1 MFLFDC
7 EQLHLQVLGIDCCK
21 SNHNSLFLQGYY
33 RLVFSIMLTTSDIIH
48 FIQKPLSSN
57 FSNKTWEI
65 LGDDLERT
73 AYLKAGINRL
83 LYPQKYIHKG
93 IVQVEEDNFILD
105 DDKQDETVMSFCEL
119 IFFQY
124 AFAYLID
131 NIFWYFQNK
140 YISDILDVIKRRFY
154 QVSNKK
160 YATFQEV
167 HMFLLYFRC
176 TDYAKSIE
184 RILHI
189 FQFSDKT
196 IIELLNLLDEDRKYN
211 ENEPPMIK
219 DFDSDEDN
227 PDEEMKDGR
236 VLIGYY
242 DQDLDQQM
250 FNFKAIDDL
259 FNEMLRSSL
268 VSNNEYHLKEED
280 FYEGFYNSFFTEE
293 SHRRFEKL
301 IKRENYPPLFFA
313 VLVYSIISGPTLP
326 LDIVDFVF
334 TDKEYFKLDTLNIKN
349 ASKDI
354 KQVIGLACYYKLVQN
369 NHPYSDCKFTEWV
382 DEWLENFDSFVIK
395 DEFSKKIASGSDE
408 IEKDGIE
415 IGYNIDDGISS
426 LLLTRGWIVSK
437 PLFDGI
443 PKEIFKEYVENE
455 LKRTAMKYSIIQ
467 DCIPN
472 EERSVINWWLSK
484 THYHTIFNKLVE
496 YYSAAYFDNGQ
507 RQIPLQE
514 AELSAAKKSNDDE
527 QQNIPVIVIDTDE
540 AHKEWFVRVHE
551 KKIKAQPDEWNKK
564 LYTCLDA
571 LYESLVKKGL
581 MCESSKK
588 ELFIYRFSGFNIPK
602 SFNPQE
608 KIKWE
613 GKNVLLG
620 YIVRCLITYTG
631 SDAKGLGTVGT
642 FFESKKG
649 KKVNLATADYIS
661 KEDFNQTPNM
671 FPVLSLAVEILKECG
686 FEEVEATSTRKRD
699 K

>member
-21 SNHNSLFLQGYY
+21 SNNNSLFLQGYY

-176 TDYAKSIE
+176 TDYATNIE

-196 IIELLNLLDEDRKYN
+196 IIELLELLDEDRNYN
-211 ENEPPMIK
+211 ESDPSMIK
-219 DFDSDEDN
+219 DFDL
-227 PDEEMKDGR
+227 DEEMNDGEN
-236 VLIGYY
+236 LFAYY
-242 DQDLDQQM
+242 DNDLHQLM
-250 FNFKAIDDL
+250 VNFKAIDDYY
-259 FNEMLRSSL
+259 NEVLRSSL
-268 VSNNEYHLKEED
+268 VSDNEYHLKEDD
-280 FYEGFYNSFFTEE
+280 FYEGFYDSYFTED
-293 SHRRFEKL
+293 SHRRFEEL

-313 VLVYSIISGPTLP
+313 VLVYSNIMETAKW
-326 LDIVDFVF
+326 LDTIDFVF
-334 TDKEYFKLDTLNIKN
+334 TDENCFKLDTLDIEKAPKNIKL
-349 ASKDI
+349 
-354 KQVIGLACYYKLVQN
+354 VIGLACYYKLVQN

-415 IGYNIDDGISS
+415 IGYDIDDGISS

-514 AELSAAKKSNDDE
+514 AESSPAKKSNDDE
-527 QQNIPVIVIDTDE
+527 QQNIPVIVIDKDE
-540 AHKEWFVRVHE
+540 AHKQWFVRVHE
-551 KKIKAQPDEWNKK
+551 KKINAQPDEWNKK

-571 LYESLVKKGL
+571 LYDSLVKKGL

-588 ELFIYRFSGFNIPK
+588 ELFIYRFSGFNIPE

-608 KIKWE
+608 KIRWE

-620 YIVRCLITYTG
+620 FIVRCLITYTG
-631 SDAKGLGTVGT
+631 TDAKGLGTVAT
-642 FFESKKG
+642 FFESKRG
-649 KKVNLATADYIS
+649 KNVNLSTDYIS

-671 FPVLSLAVEILKECG
+671 FPNLSRAVEILKECG
-686 FEEVEATSTRKRD
+686 FEEVETTSTRKRD

>member
-1 MFLFDC
+1 M
-7 EQLHLQVLGIDCCK
+7 
-21 SNHNSLFLQGYY
+21 
-33 RLVFSIMLTTSDIIH
+33 
-48 FIQKPLSSN
+48 
-57 FSNKTWEI
+57 
-65 LGDDLERT
+65 GDDLERT

-93 IVQVEEDNFILD
+93 IVHVEEDSFILD

-124 AFAYLID
+124 AIAYLID
-131 NIFWYFQNK
+131 NIFWNFQNK
-140 YISDILDVIKRRFY
+140 FISDILDVIKRRYY

-196 IIELLNLLDEDRKYN
+196 IIELLELLDEDRMYN
-211 ENEPPMIK
+211 EGEQPIPP
-219 DFDSDEDN
+219 DFDS
-227 PDEEMKDGR
+227 DEEMKDGSFI
-236 VLIGYY
+236 LSYY
-242 DQDLDQQM
+242 DHDLDQEM
-250 FNFKAIDDL
+250 VNFKALDDYL
-259 FNEMLRSSL
+259 NEMLHSML
-268 VSNNEYHLKEED
+268 VSDNEYHLKSGD
-280 FYEGFYNSFFTEE
+280 FYEGFYNSYFTED
-293 SHRRFEKL
+293 SHRRFEEL

-313 VLVYSIISGPTLP
+313 VLVYSIISDNTLP
-326 LDIVDFVF
+326 LDMVDFVF
-334 TDKEYFKLDTLNIKN
+334 TDEDCFKLDTLDIEEAPKNIKL
-349 ASKDI
+349 
-354 KQVIGLACYYKLVQN
+354 VIGLACYYKLVHN
-369 NHPYSDCKFTEWV
+369 NHPYSDCKFREWV
-382 DEWLENFDSFVIK
+382 DEWLDNFDSFVIK
-395 DEFSKKIASGSDE
+395 DELSKKIAYESNE
-408 IEKDGIE
+408 IESDNIKIGFDIEDGIR
-415 IGYNIDDGISS
+415 S
-426 LLLTRGWIVSK
+426 LLLTRGWRVSK
-437 PLFDGI
+437 PSYDGI
-443 PKEIFKEYVENE
+443 PKEIFKEYVGNE
-455 LKRTAMKYSIIQ
+455 LKRKAMKYSIIQ

-472 EERSVINWWLSK
+472 EDRSVINWWLSK
-484 THYHTIFNKLVE
+484 THYYKIFNKLVE
-496 YYSAAYFDNGQ
+496 YYSATYLDNGQ

-514 AELSAAKKSNDDE
+514 AESSAIETSNDDE
-527 QQNIPVIVIDTDE
+527 QQNTPVIVIDKDE

-551 KKIKAQPDEWNKK
+551 KKINAQLDEWNKK

-602 SFNPQE
+602 SFNPLE
-608 KIKWE
+608 KIRWE
-613 GKNVLLG
+613 GSNVLLG